1 VENQLMLPELLVA
14 CCLLAVTVMIHAAG
28 LSTVLRRLSG
38 ASMSLDTFWGITS
51 VLVGV
56 AWVLLSLHLVE
67 IGLWALFYWWQGC
80 LPDLE
85 SSLYFSGVT
94 YTTLGYGDVLLSKD
108 WRLLAP
114 LEALTGILMS
124 GLSVS
129 FFFVVM
135 SRSVA
140 VRSEQSRATPGV

>member
-1 VENQLMLPELLVA
+1 MLPELSIA
-14 CCLLAVTVMIHAAG
+14 CCLLAVTVMVHAAG
-28 LSTVLRRLSG
+28 LSAVLRRLSR
-38 ASMSLDTFWGITS
+38 SPISLDSFLRVTS
-51 VLVGV
+51 LLVGV
-56 AWVLLSLHLVE
+56 AWVLLVLHLVE

-94 YTTLGYGDVLLSKD
+94 YTTLGYGDVLLSSD

-114 LEALTGILMS
+114 LEGLTGIMMS

-129 FFFVVM
+129 FFFVV
-135 SRSVA
+135 V
-140 VRSEQSRATPGV
+140 SRAVAPKRGPTFDA

>member
-1 VENQLMLPELLVA
+1 MLPELSVA
-14 CCLLAVTVMIHAAG
+14 CCLLAVTVIIHAAG
-28 LSTVLRRLSG
+28 LSAVLRRLSG
-38 ASMSLDTFWGITS
+38 WSISLDTTWRVTS

-56 AWVLLSLHLVE
+56 AWVLLALHLVE

-94 YTTLGYGDVLLSKD
+94 YATLGYGDLLLPKD

-129 FFFVVM
+129 FFFVVV
-135 SRSVA
+135 SRAVA
-140 VRSEQSRATPGV
+140 VRGGAARTNREA

>member
-1 VENQLMLPELLVA
+1 MLPELSIG

-28 LSTVLRRLSG
+28 LTAVLRYILNSSLLKDARLG
-38 ASMSLDTFWGITS
+38 RLAS
-51 VLVGV
+51 VLVCV
-56 AWVLLSLHLVE
+56 AWALLMLHLVE
-67 IGLWALFYWWQGC
+67 IGLWALVYWWQRC
-80 LPDLE
+80 FPDLE

-94 YTTLGYGDVLLSKD
+94 YTTVGYGDLLLAKD

-135 SRSVA
+135 SKGVA
-140 VRSEQSRATPGV
+140 ARTAAGGTTGERTG

>member
-1 VENQLMLPELLVA
+1 MLPEPMLPELTVA
-14 CCLLAVTVMIHAAG
+14 CCLLAITVMIHAAG
-28 LSTVLRRLSG
+28 LSAILRRLSG
-38 ASMSLDTFWGITS
+38 SAMSLDTFWRITS

-67 IGLWALFYWWQGC
+67 IGLWAVFYWWQRC

-94 YTTLGYGDVLLSKD
+94 YTTLGYGDVLLSND
-108 WRLLAP
+108 WRLLGP
-114 LEALTGILMS
+114 LEALTGIMMS

-129 FFFVVM
+129 FFFVLV
-135 SRSVA
+135 SKV
-140 VRSEQSRATPGV
+140 VGIRSEQKSATHEV

>member
-1 VENQLMLPELLVA
+1 MLPELTVA
-14 CCLLAVTVMIHAAG
+14 CGLLAVTVMTHAVG
-28 LSTVLRRLSG
+28 LSVVLRRVSG
-38 ASMSLDTFWGITS
+38 SSMSLDTFWRVTLL
-51 VLVGV
+51 LVGV

-67 IGLWALFYWWQGC
+67 IGLWALFYWWQRC

-114 LEALTGILMS
+114 LEALTGIMMS

-129 FFFVVM
+129 FFFVVV
-135 SRSVA
+135 SKVVA
-140 VRSEQSRATPGV
+140 VRSKQKSATHAV

>member
-1 VENQLMLPELLVA
+1 MLPELSVA
-14 CCLLAVTVMIHAAG
+14 CCLLAITVMIHAAG
-28 LSTVLRRLSG
+28 LSAVLRRLSG
-38 ASMSLDTFWGITS
+38 SSISLDTSWRITA

-56 AWVLLSLHLVE
+56 AWILLALHLVE
-67 IGLWALFYWWQGC
+67 IGLWALFYWWQDC

-94 YTTLGYGDVLLSKD
+94 YATLGYGDVLLPTD

-129 FFFVVM
+129 FFFVVV
-135 SRSVA
+135 SKAAARNGAGSTTH
-140 VRSEQSRATPGV
+140 ET